1 MNQNNGRYQCLCV
14 ISYANDTLTRFG
26 HDSRVIIWD
35 LYNEPEASQQVPI
48 VLPLLKE
55 IYSAAVIANP
65 DQPLTVGIASDSLN
79 DSLPQFELEASD
91 IITFHNYEPLAYTM
105 EQVARLRKYNRPL
118 ICSEYM
124 ARTIGSTLHT
134 NTIYFHKEKIGAIN
148 WGLVAG
154 KTQTYF
160 PWGSPVNA
168 SIPLVWFHDIFN
180 ATGEPYSTY
189 EVQFLKDLRTEQS
202 PITVPVKRRSNFYTL
217 FRLFVSFVFA

>member
-1 MNQNNGRYQCLCV
+1 MSLCLIRYTN
-14 ISYANDTLTRFG
+14 ATLTRFG
-26 HDSRVIIWD
+26 HDPRVIIWD

-55 IYSAAVIANP
+55 IYSVAVAVNP
-65 DQPLTVGIASDSLN
+65 EQPLTVGIASNSLN
-79 DSLPQFELEASD
+79 DTLAQFELQASD

-105 EQVARLRKYNRPL
+105 ERVAALRAYNRPL

-134 NTIYFHKEKIGAIN
+134 NTLFFHKEKIGAIN

-168 SIPLVWFHDIFN
+168 SVPLVWFHDIFN
-180 ATGEPYSTY
+180 ATGKPYSIY
-189 EVQFLKDLRTEQS
+189 EVQFLKDLRTQQTT
-202 PITVPVKRRSNFYTL
+202 PPTTVSVTYQNNFSVCL
-217 FRLFVSFVFA
+217 FRRWCIVIENKRNG